1 MGNSGRFRS
10 TARFYA
16 RFRPRYPQA
25 LIERVA
31 LHCRLDGSGRMM
43 DLGCGP
49 GFLAIAFAPYFATVV
64 GVDPEPEMLEVAAEE
79 AKAAGVALTLVAGQS
94 RDLGPHWGRF
104 RMVAMGRS
112 FHWMDRDA
120 TLLALDALIDPGG
133 FIVLVD
139 AAIGGRAWRDV
150 WPAVL
155 ERWSTPELRAA
166 ADLRAT
172 ARWEGHESVLARS
185 PFRHVDRVSAR
196 YDATVPVEALIG
208 RAYSMSQTTPAVI
221 GSRGPA
227 FEAALRAAFL
237 AIEPSGVFH
246 ETFEVD
252 ALIARRP

>member
-1 MGNSGRFRS
+1 MDYSGRFHS
-10 TARFYA
+10 AARFYA
-16 RFRPRYPQA
+16 RYRPRYPQA
-25 LIERVA
+25 LIERIA
-31 LHCRLDGSGRMM
+31 QYCRLDGTGRMM

-49 GFLAIAFAPYFATVV
+49 GFLAIAFAPYFATIV

-79 AKAAGVALTLVAGQS
+79 ARAAGVSLTLVAGQS

-120 TLLALDALIDPGG
+120 TLRALDTMIEPGG
-133 FIVLVD
+133 AVVLVD

-166 ADLRAT
+166 ADLRAS
-172 ARWEGHESVLARS
+172 ARWEGHESILARS
-185 PFRHVDRVSAR
+185 PFRRVERVSAC
-196 YDATVPVEALIG
+196 YEATVSVETLIG

-221 GSRGPA
+221 GSRGPD
-227 FEAALRAAFL
+227 FEAAVRAAFL
-237 AIEPSGVFH
+237 AVQPSGVFH
-246 ETFEVD
+246 EAFEVD
-252 ALIARRP
+252 ALIAQRP